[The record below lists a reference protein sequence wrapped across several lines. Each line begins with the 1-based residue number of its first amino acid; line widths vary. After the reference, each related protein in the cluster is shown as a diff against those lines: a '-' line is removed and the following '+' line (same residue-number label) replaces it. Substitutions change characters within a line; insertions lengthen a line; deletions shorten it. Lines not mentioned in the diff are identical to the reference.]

1 MKRLPVLIVLLLL
14 AFASTGFAQRAFQLR
29 ISVPAPSLGFGLE
42 ANIQRD
48 LVALIYG
55 DVRFEGPSFL
65 IGGEVLFKPDLGQFD
80 RDLRGIKP
88 YFGGGLGLGLPNA
101 NFALTL
107 DAGIEFALDNS
118 TGLFLGGQS
127 IFPFSATPSAR
138 LLFGAT
144 FR

>member
-29 ISVPAPSLGFGLE
+29 VSVPAPSLGFGLE

-55 DVRFEGPSFL
+55 DVRFAGPSFL

-88 YFGGGLGLGLPNA
+88 YFGGGLGLELPNA

>member
-29 ISVPAPSLGFGLE
+29 ISVPTPSLGFGLE

-55 DVRFEGPSFL
+55 DVLFSGPSFR

-107 DAGIEFALDNS
+107 NAGIEFALDSS

-138 LLFGAT
+138 LLFGAS

>member
-1 MKRLPVLIVLLLL
+1 MKRLPALIVLLLL
-14 AFASTGFAQRAFQLR
+14 AFASSGFAQRAFQLR
-29 ISVPAPSLGFGLE
+29 ISLPAPSLGFGLE
-42 ANIQRD
+42 ASIQRD

-88 YFGGGLGLGLPNA
+88 YFGGGLGLGLPSA

-107 DAGIEFALDNS
+107 DAGIEFALDRD
-118 TGLFLGGQS
+118 TGLFIGGQS
-127 IFPFSATPSAR
+127 IFPFNSSPSAR

>member
-1 MKRLPVLIVLLLL
+1 MKRLPVLFVLLMLV
-14 AFASTGFAQRAFQLR
+14 FASSGFAQRAFQLR
-29 ISVPAPSLGFGLE
+29 ISVPSPSLGFGLE
-42 ANIQRD
+42 ANLQRD

-55 DVRFEGPSFL
+55 DIRFTGPTFL

-107 DAGIEFALDNS
+107 DAGIEFALDSS

-127 IFPFSATPSAR
+127 IFPFNATPSAR
-138 LLFGAT
+138 VLFGAT